1 MHGGV
6 GHGAQVN
13 PETEL
18 VAGEILGQRHVG
30 PTISRWFEVPGEFLP
45 HVAAAE
51 ALVVHPVGYAV
62 DRHLHFSYV
71 GIKVVFRVP
80 GPGLVLVNEKKQETL
95 ERYALGVYP
104 QVEVGVRA
112 SCDGNHLFAHDEVV
126 RELLATSI
134 GAHCL
139 GGQGLTSYDLVLQLD
154 VFQLVPELGAI

>member
-1 MHGGV
+1 MERI
-6 GHGAQVN
+6 VN

-18 VAGEILGQRHVG
+18 VVGEILGQRYVG
-30 PTISRWFEVPGEFLP
+30 PTAITVWVEVTGEFLP

-62 DRHLHFSYV
+62 DRDFNLGYV
-71 GIKVVFRVP
+71 GIEVVLRVP
-80 GPGLVLVNEKKQETL
+80 GSGCVGVNEEEQDAL
-95 ERYALGVYP
+95 ERPALGVHP

-134 GAHCL
+134 GAHRL
-139 GGQGLTSYDLVLQLD
+139 VGQGLASYNLVLQLD

>member
-18 VAGEILGQRHVG
+18 VACEILGQSHVG

-45 HVAAAE
+45 HVTTVE
-51 ALVVHPVGYAV
+51 TLVVHPVRYAV
-62 DRHLHFSYV
+62 DRHIHFGYV
-71 GIKVVFRVP
+71 GIEVFFCVQ
-80 GPGLVLVNEKKQETL
+80 GPGLVLVNEEEQETL
-95 ERYALGVYP
+95 ERPALGVHP
-104 QVEVGVRA
+104 QVDVSFRA
-112 SCDGNHLFAHDEVV
+112 LCDGNHLFAHDKVV
-126 RELLATSI
+126 RELLATVVR
-134 GAHCL
+134 AHRL

>member
-6 GHGAQVN
+6 GHGTQVD
-13 PETEL
+13 PEAEL

-30 PTISRWFEVPGEFLP
+30 STISRWFEVAGEFLP

-62 DRHLHFSYV
+62 DRHLHFIYV
-71 GIKVVFRVP
+71 GIEVVFRVP
-80 GPGLVLVNEKKQETL
+80 SPCCVLVNEKEQDAL
-95 ERYALGVYP
+95 ERLALGVYP

-112 SCDGNHLFAHDEVV
+112 SCDGNHLFTHDEVV

-134 GAHCL
+134 GAHRL
-139 GGQGLTSYDLVLQLD
+139 VSQVLTSYNLVL
-154 VFQLVPELGAI
+154 